1 MKESDSLPVGI
12 DEYIAPF
19 PPKVRKI
26 LEKLRKTVHAAAP
39 GATERISYRMPA
51 FDRKGILVYFA
62 AYERHIGFYPTGE
75 GIAAFRKEI
84 AGYKSSKGAIQF
96 PLDEEI
102 PYELVTRIVEHRV
115 ARNEEA
121 AALKTAK
128 KPASAA
134 KKASPK
140 TDGGRG

>member
-1 MKESDSLPVGI
+1 MKEAASLPASI

-19 PPKVRKI
+19 PPKVRKT

-62 AYERHIGFYPTGE
+62 AYEKHIGFYPTGE
-75 GIAAFRKEI
+75 GIAAFQKEI

-102 PYELVTRIVEHRV
+102 PYELVTRIVAHRV

-121 AALKTAK
+121 AALKSSRKPGTATTK
-128 KPASAA
+128 KPAKS
-134 KKASPK
+134 
-140 TDGGRG
+140 DGGRG